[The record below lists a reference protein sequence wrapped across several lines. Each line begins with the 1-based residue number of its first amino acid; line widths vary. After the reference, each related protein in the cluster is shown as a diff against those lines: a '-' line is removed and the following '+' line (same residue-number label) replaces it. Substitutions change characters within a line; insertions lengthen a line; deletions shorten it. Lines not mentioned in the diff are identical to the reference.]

1 MHKRACNSF
10 AAELAKSRAEL
21 NEMKTKV
28 SQNQSTNGNLVLV
41 RLQPGLSPLS
51 NIQSLLFQKYSEVE
65 DALNCE
71 ICTRRM
77 YTPYL
82 CVSPDNINVMCS
94 PCYEIGYPNVDTF
107 SASPVSMTGLER
119 LTRASCRRT
128 PTGVEMQ
135 QTGIS
140 HACEPFFDQNIS
152 HIPISIT
159 RCNNCNSLRPNSHAP
174 LVASEY
180 IDVQWKSMCSSPW
193 CGLSRLLTRRK
204 KQIFHLIGPSLN
216 NMGT

>member
-21 NEMKTKV
+21 NEMKTKM

-41 RLQPGLSPLS
+41 RLQPELSPLS

-107 SASPVSMTGLER
+107 SASPVFMTGLER

-135 QTGIS
+135 QTDIS